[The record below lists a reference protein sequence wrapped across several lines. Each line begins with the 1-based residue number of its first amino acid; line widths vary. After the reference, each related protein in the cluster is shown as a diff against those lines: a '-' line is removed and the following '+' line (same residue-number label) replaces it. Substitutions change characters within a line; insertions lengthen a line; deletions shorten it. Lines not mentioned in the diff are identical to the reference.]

1 MKFFRAWDIL
11 NVALIYDSRTN
22 EVLDTGKVRSVW
34 PHLTPFDLCSV
45 KLDST
50 PTSIEFSPNSERI
63 AIGTIRGKVIVYDM
77 VGKKMTIQ
85 RQVQGSTD
93 SVRIV
98 TTFRPWFISVRPESP
113 LKGSH
118 KCCFMRYFWPRW
130 KNIGHC
136 ILGQVYQVSQGS
148 VDSTEPLITCR
159 SVYPVN
165 KDPKSKFK

>member
-1 MKFFRAWDIL
+1 MWHLFMIPEQTKFSIQVTCDLYESYSMTA
-11 NVALIYDSRTN
+11 
-22 EVLDTGKVRSVW
+22 
-34 PHLTPFDLCSV
+34 FDLCSV

-118 KCCFMRYFWPRW
+118 KCSFMRY
-130 KNIGHC
+130 I
-136 ILGQVYQVSQGS
+136 
-148 VDSTEPLITCR
+148 
-159 SVYPVN
+159 
-165 KDPKSKFK
+165 

>member
-1 MKFFRAWDIL
+1 MIPGQTKF
-11 NVALIYDSRTN
+11 LIQ
-22 EVLDTGKVRSVW
+22 VKW
-34 PHLTPFDLCSV
+34 PHLTPFDLYLV

-93 SVRIV
+93 LYVSS
-98 TTFRPWFISVRPESP
+98 RPWFISVCPESP

-118 KCCFMRYFWPRW
+118 KCSFMRYFWPRW
-130 KNIGHC
+130 KNTGHC
-136 ILGQVYQVSQGS
+136 ILGQVYQVSQGF
-148 VDSTEPLITCR
+148 VDSTEPFIICR
-159 SVYPVN
+159 SVYSVN
-165 KDPKSKFK
+165 MNPESKVK